1 MDVRID
7 LSTMWDASV
16 EVRDDRNGACLVFGD
31 VEISLRSEQIENLK
45 KSLEVE

>member
-16 EVRDDRNGACLVFGD
+16 EVRDDRNGTHLVFGD
-31 VEISLRSEQIENLK
+31 VEISLRPEQVENLK
-45 KSLEVE
+45 KSLEVQ